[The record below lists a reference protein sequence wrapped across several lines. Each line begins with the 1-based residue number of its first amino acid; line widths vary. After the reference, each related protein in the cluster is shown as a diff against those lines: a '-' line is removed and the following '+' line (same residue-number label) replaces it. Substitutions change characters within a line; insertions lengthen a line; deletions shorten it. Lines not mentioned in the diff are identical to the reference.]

1 MDEPQRRRSHAAK
14 AFDNAMKESPQLG
27 GPRRRTRSE
36 LDYASL
42 FIEEAIG
49 HLNDA
54 VADGATKDAAV

>member
-1 MDEPQRRRSHAAK
+1 MDEPQRRRVHAAK
-14 AFDNAMKESPQLG
+14 AFDYAMKVLIFEDHDAEH
-27 GPRRRTRSE
+27 SE

-54 VADGATKDAAV
+54 LADGATDNASV

>member
-14 AFDNAMKESPQLG
+14 AFDNAMKVLNWEDHDAE
-27 GPRRRTRSE
+27 RSE
-36 LDYASL
+36 LDYASP